1 MAKFRYHHIKSSV
14 EGKAPTAAQIKVAE
28 IAVNDFAGSEKLFI
42 KNTEN
47 EVIDFPRGYS
57 RGYIDEIERG
67 TSFSLNDLE
76 ARKANKSDVET
87 ALELKADKTEIPTDF
102 YTKGEID
109 GKENTLQSSINANTT
124 AISNEESARTAADTA
139 LETAISSEET
149 RAKGAESGLSDA
161 IDAEQTRAEGIEA
174 LKADKTYVDTALAL
188 KADKTEIPTD
198 FYTKG
203 EIDGKETALQ
213 ASINTNADAIELKAD
228 KADVYTQE
236 EVNVMMSQ
244 LLTRINNLEEKE
256 SIIVADTAAEVAA
269 APADS
274 DIVIAS
280 TEAIQALTAG
290 TEYKTITIVGGNA
303 NNGDIKVKATDKL
316 TIDGMTVNGDKGASN
331 GRVLITASTIDLKN
345 VTIETGS
352 TAYNVFEGTQN
363 TANTD
368 FFTSSYNVSNMT
380 VDNTELNHN
389 ILNIYTPA
397 DNAVINVKDSYFNLH
412 PEKSNVLRLANYT
425 NATGVTVNFENI
437 EWTYEN
443 GGSDD
448 YNWAG
453 LIIYQPA
460 ASDVARTGDTSN
472 IATWTFNF
480 KNCKY
485 NGEVVDSVN
494 FGEHSQVI
502 YGYGI
507 NGGGVSDLSSI
518 ARINFE

>member
-14 EGKAPTAAQIKVAE
+14 EGKAPTAAQTKVAE

-47 EVIDFPRGYS
+47 EVVDFPRGYS

-109 GKENTLQSSINANTT
+109 GKEDALQSSINANTT

-198 FYTKG
+198 FYT
-203 EIDGKETALQ
+203 
-213 ASINTNADAIELKAD
+213 
-228 KADVYTQE
+228 QE

-256 SIIVADTAAEVAA
+256 SIVVADTAAEVAA

-290 TEYKTITIVGGNA
+290 TEYRTITIVGGNA
-303 NNGDIKVKATDKL
+303 NNGDIKAKATNKL
-316 TIDGMTVNGDKGASN
+316 TIDGMTINGDKGVSN

-352 TAYNVFEGTQN
+352 TAYNVFEGTQD
-363 TANTD
+363 TANTS

-389 ILNIYTPA
+389 ILNIYTLA

-448 YNWAG
+448 YDWAG

-460 ASDVARTGDTSN
+460 SSDVARTGDTSN

-507 NGGGVSDLSSI
+507 NGGSVSDLSSI
-518 ARINFE
+518 VTVNFE